1 MTIHRVRQDPKGPEN
16 PLRQNPLRL
25 GSPPSSAGHLWPALR
40 WAARV
45 GEHNAIARA
54 GAAAVEINAS
64 GSRRFLTLIPMTQ
77 GGQGRQRLFP
87 NEFEDTFAVGPEP
100 GNDAFFGLNVLQ
112 GLVDGIDD
120 FVNERQ
126 ARWRPRVRLLGPA
139 LLGSSV
145 WIEDGGLIDK
155 ISDLY
160 AACIVVKKQSRK
172 PKGEARLAELTALNT
187 QTPGMPI
194 QAFSALSGLAPKVD
208 GKAVTV
214 GPQDAYHEAS
224 IPTIRTLG
232 FRQSGDNDDPP
243 IPHAKL
249 ALLGHL
255 WWHDEDAQGHVE
267 DIVGFDARRLWI
279 SSANFTSSSR
289 RNIEFGYWTED
300 PALIQGAERLLVTL
314 MGSSEALDPDS
325 DLFDPELLE
334 VASLKTRP

>member
-1 MTIHRVRQDPKGPEN
+1 MAGTEPRKLFEHSFDPGGKTTRQTSKND
-16 PLRQNPLRL
+16 
-25 GSPPSSAGHLWPALR
+25 
-40 WAARV
+40 
-45 GEHNAIARA
+45 
-54 GAAAVEINAS
+54 AS
-64 GSRRFLTLIPMTQ
+64 GSRRLLTLIPMTQ
-77 GGQGRQRLFP
+77 GAHGPQRLFP

-100 GNDAFFGLNVLQ
+100 GNNACFGLNVLQ

-120 FVNERQ
+120 FLNERQ
-126 ARWRPRVRLLGPA
+126 ARWRPRVRLLGAA

-160 AACIVVKKQSRK
+160 AACIVVKKQGQK
-172 PKGEARLAELTALNT
+172 PKEVAKLAKLTVLNK
-187 QTPGMPI
+187 QTPGMPV
-194 QAFSALSGLAPKVD
+194 QAFSTLSGLAPKVD
-208 GKAVTV
+208 GTAVTV
-214 GPQDAYHEAS
+214 GPDDAYPYEGS

-232 FRQSGDNDDPP
+232 FRPRGNNDRPP

-255 WWHDEDAQGHVE
+255 WWHDEGALDHDDDV
-267 DIVGFDARRLWI
+267 VGFDARRLWI

-300 PALIQGAERLLVTL
+300 PALIQGAERLLGRL

-325 DLFDPELLE
+325 DLFDPELVEITLDDGD
-334 VASLKTRP
+334 